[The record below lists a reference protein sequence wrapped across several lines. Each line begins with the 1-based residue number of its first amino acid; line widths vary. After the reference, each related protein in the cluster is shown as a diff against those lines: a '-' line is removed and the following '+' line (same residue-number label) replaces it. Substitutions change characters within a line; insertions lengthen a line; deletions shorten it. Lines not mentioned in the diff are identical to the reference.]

1 MIIFSILIMKRRPLF
16 YFRKKTKIIPKENLD
31 LAINFIQQVMDDAV
45 ELYVSE
51 IIEVIKNRMQ
61 LLPENYSS
69 MDLKT
74 IIYVQIFDGALRLD
88 TEVIDYLMNNPNYEE
103 YKDLF
108 LFLKDISNLSSNQEI
123 EKARLEELIEKFG
136 SLKDLKIPIK
146 NSCLVLNNI
155 MVLEK
160 LIEKLKSWFD
170 EELSLENYLKGILD
184 VSGPIAFSK
193 TNIFKLM
200 DTLSNEYNNDFRILS
215 YEKVF
220 INTEKQALKEF
231 LLKFF
236 EEEHVN
242 LILKRIYKNN
252 YIEDTFVL
260 EDLVPYFK
268 EKFKDYFSNQISG
281 ILIRVNPYIKD
292 LGRRVKSL
300 PSSLDEEEVKKLILG
315 PDHLKNNIILMLED
329 PDKKIKYEV
338 SKIEDKFGQMIIRM
352 LYEKK
357 CYNEVE
363 IKDLDKTLIKYL
375 ILSIILGID
384 LVGIFKRIRKIK
396 HKVIVHGF

>member
-1 MIIFSILIMKRRPLF
+1 MKRRPLF

-31 LAINFIQQVMDDAV
+31 LAINFIQQVKDDAV
-45 ELYVSE
+45 KLYVHE

-61 LLPENYSS
+61 LSENYSS
-69 MDLKT
+69 VDLKT
-74 IIYVQIFDGALRLD
+74 TIYVQIFDGALRLD
-88 TEVIDYLMNNPNYEE
+88 TEVINYLINNPNYEK

-108 LFLKDISNLSSNQEI
+108 LFLSDLSNLSSNQEI
-123 EKARLEELIEKFG
+123 EKAKLEELIEKFG
-136 SLKDLKIPIK
+136 SQDELDIPLK

-160 LIEKLKSWFD
+160 LIEKLKFWFD
-170 EELSLENYLKGILD
+170 KELNLENYLEGILD

-193 TNIFKLM
+193 TNIFELLDM
-200 DTLSNEYNNDFRILS
+200 LSKNYEQNFRVLS

-220 INTEKQALKEF
+220 INTEKQAFKEF

-236 EEEHVN
+236 KEEHVN

-252 YIEDTFVL
+252 DIKKKFVL
-260 EDLVPYFK
+260 KDLIPYFK
-268 EKFKDYFSNQISG
+268 EKFNNYFSNKLLE
-281 ILIRVNPYIKD
+281 ILTQVNPYIED
-292 LGRRVKSL
+292 LGREVESL
-300 PSSLDEEEVKKLILG
+300 PSSLDEEKVKKLILG

-338 SKIEDKFGQMIIRM
+338 SKIEDKFGQAIVRM

-357 CYNEVE
+357 YYNDVE
-363 IKDLDKTLIKYL
+363 NKDLDKTLIKYL
-375 ILSIILGID
+375 ILSIILDID
-384 LVGIFKRIRKIK
+384 LMKIFERIEEIGCE
-396 HKVIVHGF
+396 VIVYGF